1 MNSKPPPSADAAR
14 LRQSAEER
22 LKQQRPEA
30 GSDRTEADTQR
41 LLHELQVH
49 QIELEMQNEEL
60 LRTGERLESEME
72 KYSDLYEFAP
82 VGYLTLDPEGAI
94 GEANLTVTTLVG
106 VDRSRLVK
114 RRFQQFVSPG
124 DLPAFTGFLNKIFES
139 QARESCELS
148 ILKPGKPAIEV
159 RLEAVA
165 AASGRECRVA
175 VMDITERKQA
185 EADRLILSKLE
196 STGILAG
203 GIAHDFN
210 NLLAVILMNLELSQT
225 LVPYDEA
232 PTDEELSHRLDAA
245 RQAAMLAVGLA
256 QQLITFANGGAPL
269 RKLTFLPRVIME
281 SVRPAL
287 SGSRA
292 RCEYT
297 LDENLWAANV
307 DAGQIGEV
315 IRNLAANARE
325 AMPDGGVIRI
335 EADNLVLGPESVMT
349 LPAGEYVRVSISDR
363 GTGIPKELLAKIFDP
378 YFSTKQRGERK
389 GMGLGLTICHSIV
402 QKHGGTILVK
412 SEPGVGSTFEVYLPA
427 SRHAVDPRR
436 AKTRKAAPSPGRILV
451 MDDEEGVRIVVGATL
466 QRMGHQVE
474 LAEEGQSAVEVYR
487 RAREMGHPFDA
498 VILDLTVR
506 GGMGGRE
513 ALQALR
519 HLDPGVKAMVMSGYA
534 HDPVVLEYQNHGF
547 KGALAKPFDA
557 EQLQECLAG
566 VMSG

>member
-114 RRFQQFVSPG
+114 RRFQQFVYPG

-175 VMDITERKQA
+175 VMDITVRKQA

-297 LDENLWAANV
+297 LDENLWAADV

-325 AMPDGGVIRI
+325 AMPDGGVIQI
-335 EADNLVLGPESVMT
+335 QADNLVLGPESVMT
-349 LPAGEYVRVSISDR
+349 LPAGEYVRVSVSDR

-412 SEPGVGSTFEVYLPA
+412 AEPGVGSTFEVYLPA
-427 SRHAVDPRR
+427 SRHAVDLRR
-436 AKTRKAAPSPGRILV
+436 ARARKAAPSPGRILV